1 MSSLARDDR
10 RRRDRSWEKEGRGG
24 VSRDLDRERDRR
36 GGGRPRSPRRRSR
49 SRSPPR
55 RADRDYR
62 GERRDPREYERR
74 DDKRPRD
81 GERPRERSRE
91 KDRDGYRERD
101 RRERD
106 RDERDRRPDLGDDRS
121 RRDVDRDGRPTKVVS
136 GEQSASSGPSKTS
149 NTPLSRKVDL
159 DPDSAEPE
167 EGEEEGEAMDAVD
180 DEVAAMQVMMGIGGF
195 GTTKGNHVTGNQEG
209 VASVKKMR
217 TWRQYMNR
225 RGGFNRPLDKIK

>member
-1 MSSLARDDR
+1 MH
-10 RRRDRSWEKEGRGG
+10 EI
-24 VSRDLDRERDRR
+24 VVCVDLLNVRLLIIPDT
-36 GGGRPRSPRRRSR
+36 
-49 SRSPPR
+49 
-55 RADRDYR
+55 
-62 GERRDPREYERR
+62 REYERR

-121 RRDVDRDGRPTKVVS
+121 RRDVDRDGRPTKVIS
-136 GEQSASSGPSKTS
+136 GEQSASSGTRPCSCKFKISLLNTNIGLGPSKTS
-149 NTPLSRKVDL
+149 NTPISRKVDL

-180 DEVAAMQVMMGIGGF
+180 DEVAAMQAMMGIGGF
-195 GTTKGNHVTGNQEG
+195 GTTKVNHVHCKLDDFG
-209 VASVKKMR
+209 VINPRRATTSRATKKGSLAS
-217 TWRQYMNR
+217 R
-225 RGGFNRPLDKIK
+225 RCAHGDSI